1 MIKNNSMKFFLETIK
16 SNLWGLNLE
25 DWAVSS
31 VGTGNSV
38 DSWYWVVSL
47 ENYKTR
53 EEKKIMIP
61 CYKDD

>member
-1 MIKNNSMKFFLETIK
+1 MIENNSIKFFLETIK
-16 SNLWGLNLE
+16 ANLWGLNLE

-38 DSWYWVVSL
+38 DGWYWVVSL

-61 CYKDD
+61 CYKN

>member
-38 DSWYWVVSL
+38 DNWYWVVSL